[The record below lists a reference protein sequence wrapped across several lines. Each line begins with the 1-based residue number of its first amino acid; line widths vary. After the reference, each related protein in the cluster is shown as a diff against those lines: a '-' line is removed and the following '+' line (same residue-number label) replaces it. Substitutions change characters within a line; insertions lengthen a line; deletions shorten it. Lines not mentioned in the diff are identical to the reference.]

1 MTTNFPSSLDSLSNP
16 SSGDA
21 LSSPSHSAQHAN
33 ANDAI
38 EALEAKVGADGS
50 AVTSSHDYKIT
61 QLETNSISKSTI
73 DAKGDLLA
81 GSADNTVTVVT
92 VGANDTVLVAN
103 SSATGGINWS
113 ATLAG
118 LTLTTPIISSISNTG
133 TLTLPTSTDT
143 IVGRA
148 TTDTLTNKTLTSPII
163 NSATINTSTIA
174 SPTITTVDMT
184 GGVVDQLQ
192 EDWNIVA
199 SAPSGTIDFNTKT
212 ATIWYYSSTATAN
225 FTLNIRGDGSTPL
238 YSLLTTGDSITI
250 NFVVNN
256 LANSGTAY
264 APTTLTIDS
273 NAVTPYW
280 LGGTSAAGS
289 LSSLDMFTYTIV
301 RTAAGS
307 PPGTPATYIVLASQS
322 QYKA

>member
-1 MTTNFPSSLDSLSNP
+1 MATNFPTSLDSLTNP

-21 LSSPSHSAQHAN
+21 LSSPSHSLQHAN

-81 GSADNTVTVVT
+81 GSADNTVAKVT
-92 VGANDTVLVAN
+92 VGANNTVLVAN
-103 SSATGGINWS
+103 SSATAGINWS
-113 ATLAG
+113 STLSG
-118 LTLTTPIISSISNTG
+118 LTLTSPVISTISNTG
-133 TLTLPTSTDT
+133 TLTLPTGPDT

-148 TTDTLTNKTLTSPII
+148 TTDTLTNKTLTSPTI
-163 NSATINTSTIA
+163 NGGTISSATLT
-174 SPTITTVDMT
+174 SPTATEIDLT
-184 GGVVDQLQ
+184 GGVVDQLR
-192 EDWNIVA
+192 EDWNIVP

-212 ATIWYYSSTATAN
+212 ATIWYYSSTPTTN

-250 NFVVNN
+250 NFLVNN
-256 LANSGTAY
+256 LANSVTAY
-264 APTTLTIDS
+264 APTILRIDS
-273 NAVTPYW
+273 NTVTPYW
-280 LGGTSAAGS
+280 LGGASAAGS

-301 RTAAGS
+301 RTAVGS